1 MTAAPTIL
9 GVHHAA
15 FRCADVEE
23 TRQFYVDVLGLEL
36 AAALSFE
43 EGPAGSPL
51 KYMHIF
57 FRMADGRFI
66 AFFEL
71 PDHPKPELFR
81 RSSGFNRH
89 IAFEVRDLDA
99 LLAGKARL
107 EAAGHSVEGPIDHG
121 FVHSVYSYDPN
132 GIQVELTYRDESHDS
147 FLAAEKSAAAAAIA
161 AWKALV
167 SPS

>member
-1 MTAAPTIL
+1 VTAAPTIL

-23 TRQFYVDVLGLEL
+23 TRQFYVDVLGLEM

-43 EGPAGSPL
+43 EAPAGGPL
-51 KYMHIF
+51 RYMHIF

-89 IAFEVRDLDA
+89 IAFEVQDRDA
-99 LLAGKARL
+99 LLAGKARMV
-107 EAAGHSVEGPIDHG
+107 AAGHTVDGPIDHG

-132 GIQVELTYRDESHDS
+132 GIQVELTYRDASHDS
-147 FLAAEKSAAAAAIA
+147 FLAAEKAAAPAAIA
-161 AWKALV
+161 AWKAPLQT
-167 SPS
+167 S